1 MRIRSLLLTL
11 LLVLSLCL
19 SLVACNDGTDGTS
32 PDGTGDTIPDG
43 AGEGV
48 TDGADDGFT
57 GESVPDEDIIYMAVK
72 GYGIVTI
79 GLYAKQAPI
88 TVANFKRLASEGFYD
103 GLTFHRVIES
113 FMIQGGCPLGNGMG
127 DSGTDITGEFSMNQ
141 INTGLKHVEG
151 TISMARS
158 GHPYE
163 AYHNAGY
170 VNIPYEQRAPYYNSA
185 SSQFFIVTET
195 SANNSYSL
203 DGNYAAFGRVLKG
216 MDIVKAIAAVS
227 TNENDKPVKTVTIAT
242 ITSDLAAAKAAIGL
256 Q

>member
-1 MRIRSLLLTL
+1 MRIRSLILTL
-11 LLVLSLCL
+11 ILVLSLCF
-19 SLVACNDGTDGTS
+19 SLVACNDGAG
-32 PDGTGDTIPDG
+32 GTIPDG
-43 AGEGV
+43 AGEGL
-48 TDGADDGFT
+48 TDGATDGFT
-57 GESVPDEDIIYMAVK
+57 GDTVPEEDILYMAVE

-79 GLYAKQAPI
+79 GLYAEQAPI

-103 GLTFHRVIES
+103 GLTFHRIIES
-113 FMIQGGCPLGNGMG
+113 FMIQGGCPKGNGTG
-127 DSGTDITGEFSMNQ
+127 DSGTDITGEFAMNG
-141 INTGLKHVEG
+141 IDTGIKHVEG

-170 VNIPYEQRAPYYNSA
+170 IDIPYEQRAPYYNSA

-195 SANNSYSL
+195 SANNSLSL

-216 MDIVKAIAAVS
+216 MDIVKAIAAVD
-227 TNENDKPVKTVTIAT
+227 TNESDKPLKTVTIAT

-256 Q
+256 S